1 MRVELQEIS
10 KVIMGQ
16 SPKGESYIQSNNT
29 SYRGQEVASPVAT
42 RPQPTRRLLDD

>member
-16 SPKGESYIQSNNT
+16 SPKGESYNEDGIGLPLLN
-29 SYRGQEVASPVAT
+29 GAS
-42 RPQPTRRLLDD
+42 